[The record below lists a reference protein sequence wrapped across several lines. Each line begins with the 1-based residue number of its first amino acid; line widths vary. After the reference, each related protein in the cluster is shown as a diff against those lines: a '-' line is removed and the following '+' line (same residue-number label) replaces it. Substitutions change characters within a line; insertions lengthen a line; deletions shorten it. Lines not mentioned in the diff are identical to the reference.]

1 MRTVTAFRHAAGH
14 YRRTFARL
22 GDPVRRVEAEE
33 RHLHQIERRGESAE
47 TPFIAMLGLL
57 LFLLGP
63 LLLVLLGLALTAYYL
78 TA

>member
-1 MRTVTAFRHAAGH
+1 MTAFRHAAGH

-22 GDPVRRVEAEE
+22 RHPLRRVEAEAL
-33 RHLHQIERRGESAE
+33 HLHRIERKGESAE
-47 TPFIAMLGLL
+47 TPLIAIIGLR

-63 LLLVLLGLALTAYYL
+63 LLLVLGLALAAYYV